1 MLYANT
7 LNALDALEYTD
18 LDTEVDF
25 SRIINEIDNN
35 TIDSYELIETE
46 EFITLGSWIL
56 TEVGD
61 KYLDKLNML
70 DMLDKE
76 IDKVLSEGEI

>member
-1 MLYANT
+1 MLYVST
-7 LNALDALEYTD
+7 LDALEEFN

-35 TIDSYELIETE
+35 TIDTYELIDNER
-46 EFITLGSWIL
+46 FIPLADWLVSDR
-56 TEVGD
+56 ESQ
-61 KYLDKLNML
+61 YLDNI

-76 IDKVLSEGEI
+76 IDKALSEGKI